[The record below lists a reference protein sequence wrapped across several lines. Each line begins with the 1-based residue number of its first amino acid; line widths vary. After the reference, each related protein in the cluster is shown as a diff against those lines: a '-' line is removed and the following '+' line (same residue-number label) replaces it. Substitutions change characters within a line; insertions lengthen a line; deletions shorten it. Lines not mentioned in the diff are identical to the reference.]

1 MNALFA
7 VICPVP
13 PFAIAIE
20 VPFHTPVV
28 MVPNVVIEVEPA
40 DGEAPIELYEI
51 VFTAVP
57 LNVLPETS
65 PDPLLLK
72 VKAFIVLTE
81 ILISPVPSNEVP
93 FIVTGVVN
101 LVAVA
106 ALPLIDPMMVLLNV
120 FEPVT
125 VCIPASVMSP
135 FELNIDQS
143 EADNKPLLE
152 IEAVGIFNV
161 IVGVVVPFVTLL
173 LKSVPVVPNVK
184 AAIEVTVPI
193 VSVGLPVKSI
203 YAPLN
208 KVGLLIKSA

>member
-7 VICPVP
+7 VVCPVP
-13 PFAIAIE
+13 PFEIDIE
-20 VPFHTPVV
+20 VPLQTPVV
-28 MVPNVVIEVEPA
+28 IVPKVVIEVAPA

-57 LNVLPETS
+57 LKVFPETS
-65 PDPLLLK
+65 PEPLLLK

-81 ILISPVPSNEVP
+81 ILIFPLPSNEVP
-93 FIVTGVVN
+93 LIVTGVAN

-106 ALPLIDPMMVLLNV
+106 ALPLIEPMMVLLNV

-125 VCIPASVMSP
+125 VCIPASVISP
-135 FELNIDQS
+135 FELNVIQS

-193 VSVGLPVKSI
+193 VSVGLPVKS
-203 YAPLN
+203 
-208 KVGLLIKSA
+208 V